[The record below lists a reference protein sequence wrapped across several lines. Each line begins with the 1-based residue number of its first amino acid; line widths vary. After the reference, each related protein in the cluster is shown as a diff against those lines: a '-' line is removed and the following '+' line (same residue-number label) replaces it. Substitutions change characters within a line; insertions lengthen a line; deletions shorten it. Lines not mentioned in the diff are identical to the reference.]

1 MPSEGYNQTGVKYL
15 NEKSKLIIYT
25 FKIVFL
31 QSQTLDIHMLGKKNP
46 IRQNNTNQYTKHTI
60 QHIGSTGQLAHQEG
74 LQLFTQSVNV
84 PTFLLISSTLSL
96 RMGMTM
102 SSL

>member
-31 QSQTLDIHMLGKKNP
+31 QSQTLDIHMLGEKTHFVK
-46 IRQNNTNQYTKHTI
+46 TI
-60 QHIGSTGQLAHQEG
+60 QIN
-74 LQLFTQSVNV
+74 TQSIRSN
-84 PTFLLISSTLSL
+84 I
-96 RMGMTM
+96 
-102 SSL
+102 